1 MKNNIDV
8 SSAERFLGVILIIF
22 TGFIPSVWI
31 IGFTLMVLN
40 IIKKRKLKWQW
51 YLLVVVIGFAWAL
64 LARATFLK

>member
-22 TGFIPSVWI
+22 TGFIPLVWI
-31 IGFTLMVLN
+31 IGFILMVLN

>member
-1 MKNNIDV
+1 MKKNIDI